1 MYGISVVW
9 ECRYDRLC
17 SHQAKHAAGGNMTW
31 GVDGDTGSL
40 ADMTELGV
48 WDPLSVKVQTYKTAI
63 EVCGDNLWYGF
74 AKNNNNCV
82 GHCVLALCSLTID
95 NGSRCCPLVTAACV
109 SDRHPYHRHSCH
121 DSMCYCDNNTL
132 CCHCVGRK

>member
-1 MYGISVVW
+1 MDELEWANVVYSKECVYGISGVW

-17 SHQAKHAAGGNMTW
+17 YSHQAKHAAAGNVTW

-63 EVCGDNLWYGF
+63 EVCGCGNVVYEQQT
-74 AKNNNNCV
+74 KVVNN
-82 GHCVLALCSLTID
+82 AAACSD
-95 NGSRCCPLVTAACV
+95 NGQ
-109 SDRHPYHRHSCH
+109 
-121 DSMCYCDNNTL
+121 
-132 CCHCVGRK
+132 